1 MLSGYEQTEAKA
13 QSGMTGEGK
22 INQAE
27 TVEGRQKAT
36 VSVRP
41 CIIKIP
47 LAAATRLS
55 ATTTTTTTA
64 TLALLDLA
72 TISLRKVTNF
82 HPH

>member
-1 MLSGYEQTEAKA
+1 
-13 QSGMTGEGK
+13 MTGEGK
-22 INQAE
+22 VNQAGM
-27 TVEGRQKAT
+27 VEGRQKAT
-36 VSVRP
+36 VLVGP

-47 LAAATRLS
+47 LVAATRLS

-72 TISLRKVTNF
+72 TISLRKVTHF